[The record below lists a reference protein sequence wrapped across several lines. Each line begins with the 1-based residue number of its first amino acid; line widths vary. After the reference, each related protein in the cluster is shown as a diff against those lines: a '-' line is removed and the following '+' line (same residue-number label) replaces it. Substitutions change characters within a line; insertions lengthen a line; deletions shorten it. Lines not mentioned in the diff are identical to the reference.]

1 MSIQEI
7 IKTSFF
13 VTIWLFTFQ
22 IATGLLLV
30 AVKRTLR
37 QFLTSREVKKG
48 QTRCRQVFHCHCE
61 KMNGESHGK
70 MHVNETNMVVWE

>member
-1 MSIQEI
+1 MTIAEI
-7 IKTSFF
+7 IKTAFF

-22 IATGLLLV
+22 IATGLLFV
-30 AVKRTLR
+30 AIKRTLN
-37 QFLTSREVKKG
+37 QFVAARKIKKG
-48 QTRCRQVFHCHCE
+48 QTRCGEVFHCHCE